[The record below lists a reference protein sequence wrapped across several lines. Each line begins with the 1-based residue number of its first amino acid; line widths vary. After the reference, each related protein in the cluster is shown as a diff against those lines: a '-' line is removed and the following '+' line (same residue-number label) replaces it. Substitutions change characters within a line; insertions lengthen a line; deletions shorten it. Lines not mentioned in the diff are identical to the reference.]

1 MRIKSAAA
9 SGAHPAPDVA
19 MPSELCCEWRHRVE
33 FHGESECK
41 RQWER
46 TVLGRVGLPRIPVL
60 RLGKSNFQVSLSYTV
75 KP

>member
-1 MRIKSAAA
+1 M
-9 SGAHPAPDVA
+9 
-19 MPSELCCEWRHRVE
+19 E

-41 RQWER
+41 RQRER